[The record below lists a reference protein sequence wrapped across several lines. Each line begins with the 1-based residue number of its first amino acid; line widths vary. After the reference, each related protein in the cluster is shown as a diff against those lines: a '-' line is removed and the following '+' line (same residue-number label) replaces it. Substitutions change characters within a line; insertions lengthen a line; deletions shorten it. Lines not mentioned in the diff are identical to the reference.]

1 MPIAWRDVDKFCLRI
16 LWMSLTNDNLAL
28 THWKLLFWFCGKNQ
42 TKPNQ
47 SSNSSTYIK
56 WRPMA
61 CKKSKNFKKRGGFVL
76 DFKTHGRKK
85 CCDSK
90 FRSLS
95 AFYLMKNLQ
104 GRYTFYSI
112 SLKSFLPSFYYCVTV
127 LIKIF
132 AFKTT
137 YTLEVT
143 QVGINISTSSTYKHC
158 ENSQLNSCNY
168 KIVCAKIH
176 RYIHRQTI
184 FVPLTTTYFPGFDLI
199 SSFNRVLQI

>member
-1 MPIAWRDVDKFCLRI
+1 MIIWPSRTENYFSGFVAKIKLSPTRAATVAHISNEGQWRAK
-16 LWMSLTNDNLAL
+16 NL
-28 THWKLLFWFCGKNQ
+28 KI
-42 TKPNQ
+42 
-47 SSNSSTYIK
+47 IK
-56 WRPMA
+56 
-61 CKKSKNFKKRGGFVL
+61 KKGGFVL

-112 SLKSFLPSFYYCVTV
+112 SLRSFLPSFYYCVLKLHSDRF

-143 QVGINISTSSTYKHC
+143 Q
-158 ENSQLNSCNY
+158 
-168 KIVCAKIH
+168 
-176 RYIHRQTI
+176 
-184 FVPLTTTYFPGFDLI
+184 
-199 SSFNRVLQI
+199 